1 MTWWRRNR
9 DGVRVRKEQADK
21 ALELSLMQKA
31 VADELSPRVE
41 EQMWRLHT
49 LNVENNFAAKLA
61 HAYVEGISHGR

>member
-9 DGVRVRKEQADK
+9 EEVRTRQGQADK

-41 EQMWRLHT
+41 RQMWRLHT
-49 LNVENNFAAKLA
+49 LNVQNNFAARLEQ
-61 HAYVEGISHGR
+61 AYVEGIGNGR

>member
-61 HAYVEGISHGR
+61 QAYVEGITHGR